1 MKRASIRW
9 TAFAGAV
16 AACVSACGGSGER
29 PETTQVVARVND
41 AEITISQLRA
51 ALVAKGEA
59 APTPEATQQALEGLV
74 NEQLLVNAAL
84 QSELDRDPTVVQA
97 IESARRQLLARAY
110 LERVVLPKQE
120 ITAAE
125 QTAYYKANPALF
137 AQRRVYQLTTYTCGT
152 DKLEPGVVEKLGEA
166 PTPLDVAAVLA
177 ANHLDCA
184 TQNVMRAAEQ
194 LPLEQL
200 PQFAAADVGDVII
213 QPAQNERTTLLL
225 VTAIQNSP
233 IGLESAQP
241 IIQQYLANVRNA
253 EALDAHLKQARAAA
267 SITHSDASL
276 LAATTPPP
284 APVAEPQDT
293 PLQHGAAVLN

>member
-1 MKRASIRW
+1 
-9 TAFAGAV
+9 
-16 AACVSACGGSGER
+16 
-29 PETTQVVARVND
+29 VVARVND
-41 AEITISQLRA
+41 AEITVSQLRA
-51 ALVAKGEA
+51 ALVAKGAA
-59 APTPEATQQALEGLV
+59 APTAEMTQQALEGLV

-84 QSELDRDPTVVQA
+84 QAELDRDPTVVQA

-125 QTAYYKANPALF
+125 QTAYYKAHPALF
-137 AQRRVYQLTTYTCGT
+137 AQRRVYQLSTYTCGAGA
-152 DKLEPGVVEKLGEA
+152 LEPGVVEKLGMA
-166 PTPLDVAAVLA
+166 ATVPDVAAVLA
-177 ANHLDCA
+177 ANHLDCE
-184 TQNVMRAAEQ
+184 TQNVTRAAEQ

-200 PQFAAADVGDVII
+200 PQFGAADVGDVII
-213 QPAQNERTTLLL
+213 QPAQNEQVALLL
-225 VTAIQNSP
+225 VTGIQNSP

-276 LAATTPPP
+276 LAATAP
-284 APVAEPQDT
+284 APAVPAAEAQDT
-293 PLQHGAAVLN
+293 SLQHGAAVLN